1 MNISMDQTATYTALS
16 WKPHMHMDQER
27 LLPRESKISS
37 LKMNKW
43 VDQKRDELGSS
54 EQKGRRR

>member
-1 MNISMDQTATYTALS
+1 MDQTAAYTALS

-43 VDQKRDELGSS
+43 VDQKRDELGSG